1 MKNPYLPR
9 AVKITEVLRE
19 APNVKWFKIKFVDN
33 QIQKN
38 FHFWHGQFAMLGLPG
53 LDEAPFD
60 ICSNP
65 YKSTEY
71 LEFTIRKVGR
81 LTAELIKLKRGDILW
96 LRGPFGK
103 GWPSLHKINKKNL
116 LIVGGG
122 CGFVPL
128 RSVIEEA
135 AEQFLTNRK
144 LQVFYGCRNTE
155 ELLFENRYSFWQK
168 KGVKMN
174 IIFSQEKPNTKTAY
188 GVSCSYGLIAK
199 LFNEVKVVANAAAF
213 LCGPPVMFKS
223 VLEQLQKQG
232 FADEDIYLSLERRMS
247 CGIGICQHCA
257 MGDKYV
263 CKDGPV
269 FRYSEIKDISNIF

>member
-1 MKNPYLPR
+1 MKNPYLPQT
-9 AVKITEVLRE
+9 VKITEVLKE
-19 APNVKWFKIKFVDN
+19 APNVKWLKVKFVDN

-38 FHFWHGQFAMLGLPG
+38 FYFWHGQFAMLGLPG
-53 LDEAPFD
+53 FLEAPFD

-81 LTAELIKLKRGDILW
+81 LTSELVKLKQGDVLW
-96 LRGPFGK
+96 IRGPFGK
-103 GWPSLHKINKKNL
+103 GWPSLRKINKKNL

-135 AEQFLTNRK
+135 VEQLSVDRK
-144 LQVFYGCRNTE
+144 LQIFYGCRNLE
-155 ELLFENRYSFWQK
+155 ELLFENRYSSWQK
-168 KGVKMN
+168 KGAEMN
-174 IIFSQEKPNTKTAY
+174 IIFSQEKPKTKMVY
-188 GVSCSYGLIAK
+188 GVGCSYGLITK
-199 LFNEVKVVANAAAF
+199 LFDEVKVVTNAAAF
-213 LCGPPVMFKS
+213 LCGPPVMFKF
-223 VLEQLQKQG
+223 VIEQLKKHG
-232 FADEDIYLSLERRMS
+232 FADDDIYLSLERRIA

-269 FRYSEIKDISNIF
+269 FNYAEIRQYL